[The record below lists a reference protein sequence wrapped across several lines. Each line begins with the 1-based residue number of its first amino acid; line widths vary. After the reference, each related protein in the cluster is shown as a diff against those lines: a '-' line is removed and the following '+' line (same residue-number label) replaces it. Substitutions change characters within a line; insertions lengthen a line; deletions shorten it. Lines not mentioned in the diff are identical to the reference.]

1 MPAGWFLARRWP
13 GVGRLVPVLLFAVL
27 ALVFELVE
35 VLDQVGVVSALAF
48 DVGEVA
54 AVVFGGLFLAGS
66 GVLLGVEGES
76 VVVGIGFGVFE
87 HGGEDFDGAGSGV
100 GGVGERRAVAERDEA
115 RL

>member
-1 MPAGWFLARRWP
+1 M
-13 GVGRLVPVLLFAVL
+13 PVLLFAVLLLAVLLL

-35 VLDQVGVVSALAF
+35 VLDQVGVVSALVF

-100 GGVGERRAVAERDEA
+100 GGGGVVGERRAVAERDEA